1 MPQNDPRLQFML
13 DEAASQ
19 IDVRSEIQKIIADVQ
34 AVRAGTIQETVAA
47 VKDGRAPG
55 PVDIGAAIV
64 KQVLLAEHDLTHA
77 KIAVFEIRGHVVYE
91 IALKAPAQR
100 LHPTKI
106 QEALKKG
113 LGSAF
118 EDHPCQGWRDEW
130 RHLVWGIWIQQGF
143 KNDSARPF
151 FCQVVPK
158 SIDVALVLA
167 AG

>member
-13 DEAASQ
+13 EEAASEVN
-19 IDVRSEIQKIIADVQ
+19 VREEIEKIIADVK
-34 AVRAGTIQETVAA
+34 AVRAGSIQDVAAA

-64 KQVLLAEHDLTHA
+64 KRVLLAEHDLEHS
-77 KIAVFEIRGHVVYE
+77 KIAVFEIRGHAVYE
-91 IALKAPAQR
+91 IMLKSKAQKM
-100 LHPTKI
+100 HPRKI

-113 LGSAF
+113 LGSAYD
-118 EDHPCQGWRDEW
+118 EHACQGWRDEW
-130 RHLVWGIWIQQGF
+130 LPLVWGVWVQQAF
-143 KNDSARPF
+143 RNDSARPF

-158 SIDVALVLA
+158 SIDVALVMA